1 MASCVGSQGVIFAK
15 HFDIKT
21 MAQTKITWERLLQV
35 RERQRHDRWSPNYV
49 AGIFADPR
57 EAPGISTSTILRPL
71 KLGVREVH
79 TLSFNETCA
88 ALLAIYNPAC
98 WEVFDQRAM
107 SPTPRPHLLQG
118 HAKADGLKLKPFEG
132 TLAVTERLGTLAK
145 HPKVRAQIGERQEN
159 WPWAPF
165 PYFTDLTLC
174 LEDER
179 GPYVVD
185 WPIKDKEDDFKRRGP
200 RKNRVR
206 PDEDDPNVVN
216 RTLLQEIYNT
226 DAGIRTQQVV
236 GRSIDFHVRC
246 NLRELFLDESYRTTI
261 HGGARPDLI
270 HELNASVGVDIPA
283 YVTAHRLANVF
294 KIKPREVTAILKQ
307 GIWARQIKVDLFQ
320 PVDMGKPLRPE
331 TQDVLS
337 RYADWFKR

>member
-1 MASCVGSQGVIFAK
+1 
-15 HFDIKT
+15 
-21 MAQTKITWERLLQV
+21 MAQTKITWERLLQI

-57 EAPGISTSTILRPL
+57 EAPGISTATILRPG
-71 KLGVREVH
+71 KLGGREFH
-79 TLSFNETCA
+79 TLSFNETCP
-88 ALLAIYNPAC
+88 ALLAFYNPNCFEA
-98 WEVFDQRAM
+98 FDQRAL
-107 SPTPRPHLLQG
+107 SPTPRPHILQG
-118 HAKADGLKLKPFEG
+118 HPRADGLKLAPFKG
-132 TLAVTERLGTLAK
+132 TLDVMERLGSLAK
-145 HPKVRAQIGERQEN
+145 HPKVRAQIGTVQEN

-165 PYFTDLTLC
+165 PYFADLTLC

-200 RKNRVR
+200 RRSRVR
-206 PDEDDPNVVN
+206 PDKDDPNVVN

-236 GRSIDFHVRC
+236 GCSIDFHVRC
-246 NLRELFLDESYRTTI
+246 NLREMFLDESYRTTI
-261 HGGARPDLI
+261 HAEARPDLI

-283 YVTAHRLANVF
+283 YITVRRLANSF
-294 KIKPREVTAILKQ
+294 KIQPREVVAIIKQ
-307 GIWARQIKVDLFQ
+307 GIWSRQIRVDLFQ
-320 PVDMGKPLRPE
+320 PVLMDKPLRQE
-331 TQDVLS
+331 TEDVLS